1 MAEASD
7 GDGSSMADDSSD
19 EGGDGNTFQ
28 LQDSEGGGSKGA
40 SESKIKPSAT
50 QAAVKFTVIDKD
62 QGPIPGIVISL
73 SSSDG
78 KKFFTPETDEAG
90 YTEVLVP
97 ISKDYEL
104 KFLSLGR
111 RDIEAKVSVPSK
123 PNHNI
128 NLKLRYKNHI
138 PPGPDAKVVLSGV
151 TFDTGKATIR
161 PESYERLDGVVE
173 YMTHKKRA
181 KIEISGH
188 TDNVGNPA
196 ANKALSQR
204 RADACRKYLI
214 DKGIDGSRIK
224 AVGYGDTKPIAS
236 NEQEEGRQQNR
247 RIEAH
252 EL

>member
-1 MAEASD
+1 MNESSDGESGGMTDDSAEAGSD
-7 GDGSSMADDSSD
+7 D
-19 EGGDGNTFQ
+19 NTFN
-28 LQDSEGGGSKGA
+28 LQDSGGKG
-40 SESKIKPSAT
+40 ERPPSKIKASET
-50 QAAVKFTVIDKD
+50 HAAVKFTVVDKD
-62 QGPIPGIVISL
+62 KGPIPGIVISL
-73 SSSDG
+73 SSADG
-78 KKFFTPETDEAG
+78 KKFFTPETDKGG

-123 PNHNI
+123 PHHNI
-128 NLKLRYKNHI
+128 NLTLRYKNHI

-151 TFDTGKATIR
+151 NFDTGKATIR
-161 PESYERLDGVVE
+161 PESHERMDDVVE
-173 YMTHKKRA
+173 YLTHKKGV

-188 TDNVGNPA
+188 TDNVGNPG

-224 AVGYGDTKPIAS
+224 AVGYGDTKPVAS